1 MESIAVI
8 VTVYLHPKRAGD
20 IAKKILADEHAD
32 KKLIIAV
39 DGETNMDIEAA
50 LDPWRGQAE
59 ILYSGASIG
68 KTASLESACSGRSED
83 ILLFLDNDVLLPDDR
98 AFLSKLAGRMRAG
111 DIIDLPKEAIGKGL
125 IAHMIGLEFM
135 TSAISQQILASVA
148 RRCPAVM
155 GAAFG
160 VRRSTFEKI
169 GGFRRVAYED
179 LDFGARAFRQHAR
192 FVFDRNLKVG
202 TDVPETLVE
211 WLGQR
216 KRWALGN
223 IQWLREYFL
232 VMLRYSLRSPSFL
245 LSALLLFA
253 PAVAYPAVYLILRA
267 AKLTAL
273 LPLFYMLADRFNAF
287 AGLFLWLAHIRLDFY
302 EGAISAL
309 AGAAVS
315 MAIYFGSSRFLKYRF
330 NPLEFLFYYFIYAPL
345 WVAFNFIMWL
355 LLILKIDPKLD
366 WKT

>member
-232 VMLRYSLRSPSFL
+232 VPVLSIIGLAAIRAGCRVSGGIFNSAGREAYGVAPSFL
-245 LSALLLFA
+245 HARRPFQRFR
-253 PAVAYPAVYLILRA
+253 RA
-267 AKLTAL
+267 
-273 LPLFYMLADRFNAF
+273 LPLVGAYKTRFLR
-287 AGLFLWLAHIRLDFY
+287 GSH
-302 EGAISAL
+302 
-309 AGAAVS
+309 
-315 MAIYFGSSRFLKYRF
+315 FGSRRRCRFHGHLFRL
-330 NPLEFLFYYFIYAPL
+330 LEIP
-345 WVAFNFIMWL
+345 
-355 LLILKIDPKLD
+355 KISI
-366 WKT
+366 